1 MHPSPQRRRHRGVS
15 NLAVLGLVGTAFAVG
30 ILGSLAVRAPG
41 QAGRGAASGDTA
53 LQKISW
59 KVPVAFAVNLPALG
73 DTPLYVAEMAKASSG
88 GQTVLTVYEPGKL
101 VPPNAIT
108 DAVKDKK
115 VEAGYTW
122 LGYDQGKIP
131 AAPLL
136 SAVPFGMEPWEY
148 TAWWYEAG
156 GKALAEKVYAPHNV
170 VPILCGITG
179 PETAG
184 WFRSEIRSLAD
195 LQGLKI
201 RFAGLGGKVM
211 QSLGA
216 SVTVLPAGE
225 IFGALEKNAIDA
237 TEFSMPAIDEKLGFY
252 KVAKNNY
259 FPGWHQ
265 PFTAFHLVVHSDT
278 WRALAKGSQ
287 LSIETACTA
296 GVMRSLSKGEA
307 IQGAAIAQFK
317 SAGVKAT
324 SLPEPVLRELHK
336 ASEKVLEEEAAR
348 DALFSE
354 VHQSQRRFAAGYR
367 DWKALGYL
375 PRNWQ
380 GADHAA
386 K

>member
-1 MHPSPQRRRHRGVS
+1 MPDPSRSLAHQRQRGAS
-15 NLAVLGLVGTAFAVG
+15 NTAILGLVATALIVG
-30 ILGSLAVRAPG
+30 FFGSLALRAPG
-41 QAGRGAASGDTA
+41 QSAKAAGSGELA
-53 LQKISW
+53 LQRLNW
-59 KVPVAFAVNLPALG
+59 KMPVSFAVTLPALG
-73 DTPLYVAEMAKASSG
+73 DTPLYVAEVAKASSG

-131 AAPLL
+131 SAPLF

-148 TAWWYEAG
+148 TAWWYEGG
-156 GKALAEKVYAPHNV
+156 GKALAEKVYAAHNT

-179 PETAG
+179 PEGAG
-184 WFRSEIRSLAD
+184 WFRNEIKSLKD
-195 LQGLKI
+195 LEGLKI

-265 PFTAFHLVVHSDT
+265 PFTAFHVVVHKDT
-278 WRALAKGSQ
+278 WTALPKGSQ
-287 LSIETACTA
+287 ASIETACTA
-296 GVMRSLSKGEA
+296 GVLRSLSKGEA
-307 IQGAAIAQFK
+307 IQGAALKLFK
-317 SAGVKAT
+317 ANGVKTT
-324 SLPEPVLRELHK
+324 SLPEPVLRELQK
-336 ASEKVLEEEAAR
+336 ANDNVLAEEARR
-348 DALFSE
+348 DALFKE
-354 VHQSQRRFAAGYR
+354 VWESQKQFTATYQP
-367 DWKALGYL
+367 WKQLGYL
-375 PRNWQ
+375 PRGW
-380 GADHAA
+380 
-386 K
+386 